1 MQKEASCSVL
11 RTVSSS
17 RPPLRHAGGTSF
29 VPAKRPRRFL
39 PLYPVGIS
47 VRWQWICCKG
57 SPQVIT
63 AHHGDDA
70 LDCPPRFPFM
80 TMISSCCA
88 VFQNPSFYHG
98 HTTVDDPATRAGR
111 WCCAGP
117 PRHPPPRFVAI
128 VSIMALYPPPPLM
141 AYDRDPPSSHSD
153 VHQRDGCPADR
164 RRGPSTGRNRGL
176 RERTKAKLPARALL
190 RGVSRHRRPSSLP
203 PAQSAP
209 I

>member
-1 MQKEASCSVL
+1 MQAVQVLFQPNVLGASYRFTPLAYRFGGNGFVAKV
-11 RTVSSS
+11 RHKSS
-17 RPPLRHAGGTSF
+17 PLTTETTPWIA
-29 VPAKRPRRFL
+29 RR
-39 PLYPVGIS
+39 
-47 VRWQWICCKG
+47 C
-57 SPQVIT
+57 
-63 AHHGDDA
+63 
-70 LDCPPRFPFM
+70 FPFM

-164 RRGPSTGRNRGL
+164 RRGPSTGRNCGL